1 MPIELMRTQQ
11 ESWIARNPLRQW
23 RRAHGVTI
31 DQAAR
36 LLAVNFR
43 TIQYWEHG
51 SSLPGIKNLLRLAD
65 LLGEPELIHG
75 WLAWYKEEPRG
86 E

>member
-1 MPIELMRTQQ
+1 MPVELMRT
-11 ESWIARNPLRQW
+11 EAKAWVERNPLRQW
-23 RRAHGVTI
+23 RTAHGVTI

-51 SSLPGIKNLLRLAD
+51 SSLPGLRNMQAIAHLIGEANLTVV
-65 LLGEPELIHG
+65 
-75 WLAWYKEEPRG
+75 WLDWHKEAARG
-86 E
+86 